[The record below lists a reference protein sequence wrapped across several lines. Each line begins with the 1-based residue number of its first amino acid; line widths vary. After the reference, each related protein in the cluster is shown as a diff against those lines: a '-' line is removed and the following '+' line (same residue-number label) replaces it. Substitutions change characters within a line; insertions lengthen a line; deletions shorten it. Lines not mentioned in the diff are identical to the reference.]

1 MKNSAIHA
9 LIKSNFSRTEP
20 GHTVLEDNDIAVEF
34 LESYFYTHRY
44 KVTIASTAK
53 TNKGELDCFTHLEVF
68 INDTSE
74 EDGHYCIESDDV
86 RKMLEIQLLRS
97 DDKLHNKIFRSAP
110 SKFTFWFTDGVSG
123 EVEEEFV
130 TVKIKQI
137 SQDFF

>member
-1 MKNSAIHA
+1 MKNSAIYA
-9 LIKSNFSRTEP
+9 LIKSNFSRTELS
-20 GHTVLEDNDIAVEF
+20 HTVLDDSCIVVEF
-34 LESYFYTHRY
+34 LEYYFGTHRY
-44 KVTIASTAK
+44 KVTIASTAI
-53 TNKGELDCFTHLEVF
+53 TNMGILDCYTHLEVL

-110 SKFTFWFTDGVSG
+110 GKFTFWFTDSVSG